1 MDDTAAA
8 SERLDWTGTDDVNS
22 RISYRR
28 SSSCKM
34 YNDRDCRIYPEHD

>member
-8 SERLDWTGTDDVNS
+8 SERLDWTGTDDGNS